1 MLSQI
6 CIVRLREKIT
16 RSSPKLDNMATLP
29 KTSGLPSHTKA
40 RSEADARR
48 EELRL
53 QAEEDR
59 IFRDITWMP
68 GFDQSKVTR
77 PCRGDIMTMGE
88 IILWDPISRSC
99 VRDQAPYGVRRIFF
113 AASTVLSM
121 HLDQPEGRD
130 DKPHEQDWFWVFVHD
145 ELDSGNSRLKGIA
158 PEFLRQ
164 MICFFTQGFGST
176 SEQLNIAAK
185 GSSCMK
191 SLRTAMAEWCTL
203 TGLQVFDDQP
213 PHIVETSRKRPRQE
227 VQHTNTSAETSS
239 LPTTVSTPGGPD
251 QTNSLKPP
259 QTIVKIT
266 QTQRINDLQEELQS
280 MQNKYKELKSEHQA
294 LSAKNSSNEKA
305 IQLVRQLARNVESAV
320 PEILDGPGLG
330 RRQTINQKSRASACA
345 YVMIY
350 RQIALSNVLNLRVRA
365 PQWLLSQAEVAE
377 SREPANDH
385 SLSEHMRT
393 AANDIGYPQ

>member
-1 MLSQI
+1 
-6 CIVRLREKIT
+6 
-16 RSSPKLDNMATLP
+16 
-29 KTSGLPSHTKA
+29 
-40 RSEADARR
+40 
-48 EELRL
+48 
-53 QAEEDR
+53 
-59 IFRDITWMP
+59 
-68 GFDQSKVTR
+68 
-77 PCRGDIMTMGE
+77 
-88 IILWDPISRSC
+88 
-99 VRDQAPYGVRRIFF
+99 
-113 AASTVLSM
+113 M

-227 VQHTNTSAETSS
+227 VQHTNTSAETPS

-393 AANDIGYPQ
+393 AANDIENPQ